1 MRVHHQHHHK
11 VEQEQQ
17 IRNHHRH
24 QYRHHGPSFEEELQ
38 QVQQEEQNTNQVQDN
53 QSTVVSDSDSSLST
67 ATTAVTADDLYQEVD
82 ELINYLKEVVEN
94 APNVDQEEVTQTV
107 EEYLNEISNTY
118 EFANVDRNE
127 YINFLNNEINNV
139 LNPAINGDFAQVTDP
154 QVREFVLNV
163 VNKTKEALYN
173 LPNTATT
180 ATDTTATT
188 DNTAATEATTSS
200 EEIIEAQNINSLEAT
215 ISPTATKDNP
225 AIIQVNNLELKVWY
239 EQNPDGTYKVWFEA
253 ESTDG
258 QPVSAQLEL
267 LAANG
272 QRPEWVGGNPYTLQL
287 DGQQTDVEYW
297 TPVKNEEL
305 PVIIKLQSYK
315 NLEPEA
321 IIAKRSVVGYNVKTI
336 VFGDKKVEVKIPV
349 LRVTDIVDLKFGKY
363 EGLFPDGTKIDLTVP
378 AEAIHNKLDVKVE
391 GKTETIEIENP
402 GKPEKPSKKE
412 FIDPSTGQLDKTAY
426 KEALAEYKAQLK
438 EYKEALKEFK
448 AAVKEAKL
456 EAKGEVK
463 SLKVEEKA
471 VKKVQKYLDKI
482 LKTAKKID
490 KYIKKAEAA
499 LDKAEDLRE
508 KAKEIR
514 AEAEKRAEALLG
526 SGWTMEQLEAK
537 LQKPK
542 KEDFVDPTTGQL
554 DKEAYNKALAEYK
567 EAKAIYKLFKK
578 ADKLELKADKLEAKA
593 DKYEAKAKDMAQK
606 SLDKFY
612 KGLEK
617 LLTTYTNKANSLE
630 SKAQQLLE
638 KAKELSGANY
648 YKTLGKGLY
657 DKELAQGYKRGAE
670 LTRAVLE
677 TYEKLDIT
685 KNPDASTLLK
695 VVDIYKT
702 NFKL

>member
-1 MRVHHQHHHK
+1 MKVHSNQHVPHAKGPQGKHHHK
-11 VEQEQQ
+11 A
-17 IRNHHRH
+17 
-24 QYRHHGPSFEEELQ
+24 
-38 QVQQEEQNTNQVQDN
+38 QVKCQFAFLLKTYNKQTQPGNTKNTNAVSSS
-53 QSTVVSDSDSSLST
+53 QSTQNYQILSIRDFY
-67 ATTAVTADDLYQEVD
+67 AKVD
-82 ELINYLKEVVEN
+82 ELIKALKFIVEN
-94 APNVDQEEVTQTV
+94 AQDIDYAEAKNTVNKLLKEIKHLFETLNIDQ
-107 EEYLNEISNTY
+107 N
-118 EFANVDRNE
+118 D

-154 QVREFVLNV
+154 QVREFVLDL

-173 LPNTATT
+173 LQRSRLQQ
-180 ATDTTATT
+180 
-188 DNTAATEATTSS
+188 TS
-200 EEIIEAQNINSLEAT
+200 QSLVVET
-215 ISPTATKDNP
+215 QIPLTATKNDP
-225 AIIQVNNLELKVWY
+225 ATIKMENLLLKVWY
-239 EQNPDGTYKVWFEA
+239 EKNTDGTYKVWFEA
-253 ESTDG
+253 KSLNG
-258 QPVSAQLEL
+258 RPVSAQLEL

-305 PVIIKLQSYK
+305 PVIIKLQRYK

-349 LRVTDIVDLKFGKY
+349 LEVTDIVDLKFGKY
-363 EGLFPDGTKIDLTVP
+363 EGLFPNGTKIDLTVP

-448 AAVKEAKL
+448 AAEKEAKL

-499 LDKAEDLRE
+499 LDKAEALRE

-648 YKTLGKGLY
+648 YKALGKGLY